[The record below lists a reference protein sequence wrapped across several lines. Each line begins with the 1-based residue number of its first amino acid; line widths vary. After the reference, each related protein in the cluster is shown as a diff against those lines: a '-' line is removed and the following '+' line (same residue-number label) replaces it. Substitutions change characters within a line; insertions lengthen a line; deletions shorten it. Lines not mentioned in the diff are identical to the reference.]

1 MGATGD
7 GGGGAP
13 HGTAPA
19 RGARPH
25 PAARF
30 PQRAPQL
37 GSGQGTAP
45 GPFPLRSRRLSH
57 PCGGARRVSDEAQ
70 WGDRDR
76 TCSGPRERS
85 AFRPATGIR

>member
-13 HGTAPA
+13 RGTAPA

-30 PQRAPQL
+30 PQRALQL

-45 GPFPLRSRRLSH
+45 GPLPLRSRRLST
-57 PCGGARRVSDEAQ
+57 PLRGDRRVSDEAQ
-70 WGDRDR
+70 
-76 TCSGPRERS
+76 
-85 AFRPATGIR
+85 